1 MMSAFQDMVRRD
13 MGIFFNPDEF
23 GEEHDIDGRMV
34 VCVIDDKT
42 NRDRKGGTEFAV
54 AQITIFLFARSEDL
68 PSRRE
73 PGEELRLDGVPYT
86 IETWDEDMGVSS
98 VSLFINI
105 NA

>member
-1 MMSAFQDMVRRD
+1 MSTFHDMVTRD
-13 MGIFFNPDEF
+13 MEVFFNPDEF
-23 GEEHDIDGRMV
+23 GEEHIIDGKPVICV
-34 VCVIDDKT
+34 VDDQT
-42 NRDRKGGTEFAV
+42 YHDRKGGTEFAV
-54 AQITIFLFARSEDL
+54 AQSTVFLFARSREL
-68 PSRRE
+68 PPRRE